1 MDRFLQTSE
10 DKIFDEMLMLDQSD
24 FAAKEIPPLGWAL
37 ANIINLA
44 IEDNDSGSSGFFIQ
58 GLDCKLYTHAVN
70 RILEKFVP
78 WLESN
83 QTSLKRDVDEMLLT
97 SDCIPISA
105 NSDKCTGIMSY
116 FDLLKPVHQQWH
128 LRKLLSSAKVS
139 YGAPIGHLIRET
151 SDNQGSFKLQ
161 DVIYFYYYFLRIFSI
176 LNPANGSLPILNVLS
191 FTPGFIVEFWEAF
204 ECAICGGTVHMSH
217 EVKQNKEII
226 LEGQTEANSV
236 TRQSRRMKE
245 SGGHRWATVIQ
256 KIAGRSNDES
266 TASPRDIPQI
276 PVVSAEDSYDLW
288 DIEAMRHGAQ
298 GISKYLSCALFLFCS
313 TYAHYLLVL
322 DDIEF
327 YEKQVIDT
335 KLVTRLFSLGDSL
348 IFFPSFTCYLLFSIP
363 YYRFLSHFSS
373 NEKLQLHLIHLYTI
387 LWFRVEIITDP

>member
-24 FAAKEIPPLGWAL
+24 FATKEIPPLGWAL

-44 IEDNDSGSSGFFIQ
+44 IEDNNSGSSGFFIQ

-83 QTSLKRDVDEMLLT
+83 QHSLKRDADEMLLT
-97 SDCIPISA
+97 SDCVPISA
-105 NSDKCTGIMSY
+105 NSDECTDIMFY
-116 FDLLKPVHQQWH
+116 FDLLKPVYQQWH
-128 LRKLLSSAKVS
+128 LRKLLSLAKVS
-139 YGAPIGHLIRET
+139 YGAPNGHLIKQT

-176 LNPANGSLPILNVLS
+176 LNLANGSLPILNVLS

-204 ECAICGGTVHMSH
+204 ECAIFGGIVHMSH
-217 EVKQNKEII
+217 EVKPNKETI
-226 LEGQTEANSV
+226 LEGQTNSV
-236 TRQSRRMKE
+236 TRQSRSMKE
-245 SGGHRWATVIQ
+245 SGHRWATVIQ
-256 KIAGRSNDES
+256 KISKRSNDES
-266 TASPRDIPQI
+266 TASPRDAPQI
-276 PVVSAEDSYDLW
+276 PVESAEDSYDLW
-288 DIEAMRHGAQ
+288 DIEAMKHGAQ

-335 KLVTRLFSLGDSL
+335 KLVTRLFSLGNSL
-348 IFFPSFTCYLLFSIP
+348 IFYLSFTCYLSFFYSL
-363 YYRFLSHFSS
+363 L
-373 NEKLQLHLIHLYTI
+373 
-387 LWFRVEIITDP
+387 